1 MVAIPSSAPEAGPRL
16 IHFVGPRALAWTGL
30 VILFGIL
37 GALGVDQE
45 RQRVALAQARASY
58 AKDLSY
64 RSWVAERGGVYVPM
78 DGKTEPNPHLR
89 DLPDRD
95 VTTTSGKRLTLVNPA
110 YLTRM
115 VYEQKPSNLEV
126 KARIISENPLRVGNQ
141 ADAWEIQALKE
152 MAQDGTREKWAVQSL
167 DGQAHMR
174 FIGAFRVE
182 AACLRCHAVQGYQL
196 GEMRGGLSLAVPL
209 RSLAGLGNFPSLQA
223 LFVGLAGLWLAGLA
237 GLVAWGHHWTSLARL
252 KAVAERDRIGAEQ
265 YRSILQT
272 SVDGFLHLDA
282 SGRILDVNEVYQSL
296 SGYSRE
302 ELLGM
307 RIQDLEADPTGQGT
321 GEFDRRK
328 LTEVGQRQVSRHRT
342 GEGRIWI
349 VEVSLTPVNQGHTWV
364 AMLRDMTR
372 EFQARQALEDSQ
384 QRLLDAQRIAHIG
397 FWERDLDSHRL
408 TCSPETFR
416 ILGLPPRTDGI
427 VHVEEVSALIHPEDR
442 NRMEGL
448 FQKVPEGGAPYRGEF
463 RIQRPD
469 GSLRYLDTQAE
480 VVLGRGGHGLRIIR
494 TLFDITE
501 RRAAEEEKRRLELE
515 VQHAQKL
522 ESLGSLAGGVAH
534 DMNNVLGAIFMVASG
549 LQEQRAGDEPLLKS
563 MDLVMNAAGRG
574 RDLVRGLTE
583 FARKGVEEPTRV
595 DLNRLVSRELDL
607 LRRTTLHKFEL
618 EADLAEG
625 LPMVLGDASSLANAL
640 MNLCVNAMDAMP
652 EGGRLHLRTRAL
664 PEGQVELQV
673 ADSGLGMPPEVL
685 ARATEPFFTTKPQ
698 GKGTGLG
705 LSLVYGVAKAH
716 GGSLEI
722 QSALGEGTTITL
734 RFPGLVGG
742 TEEVG
747 APQDQAQPTRPLR
760 ILLVDDDDLIR
771 TSVPAMLQSLGHAVE
786 GVASGMEAVQR
797 LERGKA
803 FDAVILDMNMP
814 GLSGL
819 ETLARLRLLN
829 PDLPV
834 IISSGFLDGA
844 VEATLQRDPAVSFLA
859 KPYVLADLRRRLERF
874 GAERRRP
881 GGGRV

>member
-1 MVAIPSSAPEAGPRL
+1 MVATSPSAPEAGPRL
-16 IHFVGPRALAWTGL
+16 IQFAGPRALAWTLL
-30 VILFGIL
+30 VGLFGLL
-37 GALGVDQE
+37 GAVGVDQE
-45 RQRVALAQARASY
+45 RQKVALAQARASY

-64 RSWVAERGGVYVPM
+64 RSWVAERGGVYVPL
-78 DGKTEPNPHLR
+78 DGKTEPNPHLK

-115 VYEQKPSNLEV
+115 VYEQQPSDLSV
-126 KARIISENPLRVGNQ
+126 KARIISENPLRKGNQ
-141 ADAWEIQALKE
+141 ADGWEIQALRD
-152 MAQDGTREKWAVQSL
+152 MAREGTHEKWEVQSL
-167 DGQAHMR
+167 DGQPHMR
-174 FIGAFRVE
+174 FLGAFRVE

-223 LFVGLAGLWLAGLA
+223 LFVGLVGLWLAGLA
-237 GLVAWGHHWTSLARL
+237 GLIAWGHHWTSLARL
-252 KAVAERDRIGAEQ
+252 EAVAERDRIGAEQ

-282 SGRILDVNEVYQSL
+282 SGRILDVNEVYLSL

-302 ELLGM
+302 ALLGM
-307 RIQDLEADPTGQGT
+307 RIQDLEADPTGHST

-328 LTEVGQRQVSRHRT
+328 LADIGQRQVSRHRT
-342 GEGRIWI
+342 KEGRIWV
-349 VEVSLTPVNQGHTWV
+349 VEVSLTPVNLGRTWV

-397 FWERDLDSHRL
+397 FWERDLDSDRL

-416 ILGLPPRTDGI
+416 ILGIPPRADAI
-427 VHVEEVSALIHPEDR
+427 VHVDEVSALIHPEDQAR
-442 NRMEGL
+442 LEGL
-448 FQKVPEGGAPYRGEF
+448 FQKVSEGGPPYRGEF

-494 TLFDITE
+494 TLFDITD

-515 VQHAQKL
+515 VEHAQKL

-549 LQEQRAGDEPLLKS
+549 LQEQRAEDESLLKS
-563 MDLVMNAAGRG
+563 MDLVMSAAGRG

-595 DLNRLVSRELDL
+595 DLNRLVNRELDL

-618 EADLAEG
+618 KADLAQG
-625 LPMVLGDASSLANAL
+625 LPMVLGDPSSLANAL

-652 EGGRLHLRTRAL
+652 EGGQLFLCTRVR
-664 PEGQVELQV
+664 PDGQVELQV
-673 ADSGLGMPPEVL
+673 ADTGLGMPPEVL
-685 ARATEPFFTTKPQ
+685 ARATEPFFTTKPL

-716 GGSLEI
+716 GGTLDI
-722 QSALGEGTTITL
+722 RSALGEGTTITL
-734 RFPGLVGG
+734 RFPGLSGDA
-742 TEEVG
+742 EEG
-747 APQDQAQPTRPLR
+747 SAPPAAAHPMRPLR

-771 TSVPAMLQSLGHAVE
+771 TSVPAMLLGLGHSVE
-786 GVASGMEAVQR
+786 GAASGMEAIQR

-814 GLSGL
+814 GLTGL
-819 ETLARLRLLN
+819 ETLARIRLLA

-844 VEATLQRDPAVSFLA
+844 VEGTLQGDPAVSFLA
-859 KPYVLADLRRRLERF
+859 KPYALADLRKRLERF
-874 GAERRRP
+874 GGDRRRL
-881 GGGRV
+881 GAGRG